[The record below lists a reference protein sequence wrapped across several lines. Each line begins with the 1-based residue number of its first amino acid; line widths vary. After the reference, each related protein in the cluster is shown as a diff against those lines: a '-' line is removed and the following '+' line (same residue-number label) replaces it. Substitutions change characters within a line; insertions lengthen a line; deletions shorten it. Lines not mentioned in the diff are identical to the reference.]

1 MASTHSG
8 SRSPEVELGNEAG
21 GAATREIG
29 GKFGFWRLK
38 RREGRVDLWVVSGGG
53 GGGGGGGGFWCIARG
68 GREGRFG
75 KRDSLISSPS
85 LMGVLVVGLTVV
97 FKMAVWIG
105 VVMIRLSCSC
115 D

>member
-1 MASTHSG
+1 VASTHSG

-53 GGGGGGGGFWCIARG
+53 GGGGGGGFWCIAR
-68 GREGRFG
+68 
-75 KRDSLISSPS
+75 
-85 LMGVLVVGLTVV
+85 
-97 FKMAVWIG
+97 
-105 VVMIRLSCSC
+105 
-115 D
+115 